1 MKQRRATSLDVSQ
14 RKGLPVLDD
23 PGLQEQQDEFHR
35 ANAGRNLNVEKIK
48 AFMDRKKTKYRKPPP
63 STARAASAT

>member
-48 AFMDRKKTKYRKPPP
+48 AFMDRKKTK
-63 STARAASAT
+63 